1 MKYPE
6 YKQPLNYGQVGEDI
20 LAWWKEHGIF
30 EKSVSSREGQPTFV
44 FYEGPPSANGW
55 A

>member
-6 YKQPLNYGQVGEDI
+6 YKQPLNYGQLGEDI

-30 EKSVSSREGQPTFV
+30 
-44 FYEGPPSANGW
+44 
-55 A
+55 